1 MALEKFISNLENT
14 PTKLRNPKCKENIT
28 RQQRASIKKLSENNN
43 IVIKEADKGGAV
55 VIMDR
60 DPYKEMAYEILQN
73 REYYELLDSDL
84 QRSNNLKYKRF
95 LKKHEHCFTQKED
108 DYLRNFE
115 VKESNFYGLPK
126 VHKSLQITSEC
137 NSS

>member
-28 RQQRASIKKLSENNN
+28 RQQRASIKNLSENNN

-60 DPYKEMAYEILQN
+60 DHYKEMAYEILQN
-73 REYYELLDSDL
+73 REYYELLHS
-84 QRSNNLKYKRF
+84 
-95 LKKHEHCFTQKED
+95 
-108 DYLRNFE
+108 E
-115 VKESNFYGLPK
+115 VICRLLCTLGNP
-126 VHKSLQITSEC
+126 
-137 NSS
+137 